1 MLEATPFPGVA
12 SFRVGGHKQT
22 PFTPSA
28 RVALHNRLCDTL
40 KSLLNDSRRNAMAET
55 ALSGA
60 EFKKQLRSGSPKMG
74 LFLNA
79 HSPTLAEQLA
89 HSGYDWLLVDSQHGP
104 MGYES
109 LSAMLSGIANGGAK
123 SLVRVGGYDDRPGI
137 QQALDTGA
145 DGVLVP
151 YINTAEEARQAVSCT
166 KYPTVG
172 TRSVYFPQR
181 SMNRAGL
188 LGYAGNW
195 NNEGIV
201 ALQVETAS
209 CIKNIAEI
217 AAVPGVDILFLGQN
231 DLCMSM
237 GLYEKYKFPDMYTSP
252 ELDAATKS
260 LIDNARRNNVILG
273 LFLFGTA
280 RVGEFLEKGFTF
292 ISIGND
298 LHHVLTQA
306 GAYVKDMEGIAKD
319 KGKTWTR
326 RPTALF

>member
-1 MLEATPFPGVA
+1 MSQATL
-12 SFRVGGHKQT
+12 T
-22 PFTPSA
+22 
-28 RVALHNRLCDTL
+28 
-40 KSLLNDSRRNAMAET
+40 
-55 ALSGA
+55 GA
-60 EFKKQLRSGSPKMG
+60 EFKKQLRAGQPKMG

-79 HSPTLAEQLA
+79 HSPTIAEQLA
-89 HSGYDWLLVDSQHGP
+89 HSGYDWLLVDTQHGP
-104 MGYES
+104 MGYEK
-109 LSAMLSGIANGGAK
+109 LSAMLSGISNGGAK
-123 SLVRVGGYDDRPGI
+123 SMVRVGGYDDRPGI
-137 QQALDTGA
+137 QQALDLGA

-166 KYPTVG
+166 KYPRVG

-181 SMNRAGL
+181 SMNKAGL
-188 LGYAGNW
+188 LGYAGKYNDD
-195 NNEGIV
+195 GIV

-209 CIKNIAEI
+209 CIDNIAEI

-237 GLYEKYKFPDMYTSP
+237 GLYEKYEFPHMYTSQ
-252 ELDAATKS
+252 ELGAATQR
-260 LIDNARRNNVILG
+260 LMEHARKNNVILG

-306 GAYVKDMEGIAKD
+306 GAYVNDMESISRE
-319 KGKTWTR
+319 KGKQWQR
-326 RPTALF
+326 RSTALF